1 MNNTN
6 TTIEAPV
13 GELNVFG
20 QPIEPLPHYTDVHRE
35 QIAEIV
41 DWMAEKNR
49 DVTDKKKLVTQT
61 WLARAARLKPA
72 AVNQVLRGKYASPP
86 DAQLRA
92 MLDAIADYERK
103 AEFSGASMYVRTDIY
118 RTVAAVCNRAKAVAS
133 FGIVS
138 GYVGVGKTAAFKEYA
153 AHSSNVYLIEAA
165 PSMTIGVLLEAI
177 MDKLRIGV
185 NARYGQTRS
194 NAARFSSITESL
206 KDSGGLII
214 IDEAETMSHRCLHEL
229 RRIRDMAGVG
239 IVLGGTEKLNSL
251 IMPQHGEFD
260 QIRSRVCLW
269 PETIKSISR
278 ADADALAQSALNEL
292 GEIDTSVLDALW
304 SYSKGSARMLME
316 NLIPAVKDYG
326 VAKGKEFEADLVHA
340 IAKQVLNLRAV

>member
-6 TTIEAPV
+6 TTIEAPA

-103 AEFSGASMYVRTDIY
+103 AEFSGASM
-118 RTVAAVCNRAKAVAS
+118 
-133 FGIVS
+133 
-138 GYVGVGKTAAFKEYA
+138 
-153 AHSSNVYLIEAA
+153 
-165 PSMTIGVLLEAI
+165 
-177 MDKLRIGV
+177 
-185 NARYGQTRS
+185 
-194 NAARFSSITESL
+194 
-206 KDSGGLII
+206 
-214 IDEAETMSHRCLHEL
+214 
-229 RRIRDMAGVG
+229 
-239 IVLGGTEKLNSL
+239 
-251 IMPQHGEFD
+251 
-260 QIRSRVCLW
+260 
-269 PETIKSISR
+269 
-278 ADADALAQSALNEL
+278 
-292 GEIDTSVLDALW
+292 
-304 SYSKGSARMLME
+304 
-316 NLIPAVKDYG
+316 
-326 VAKGKEFEADLVHA
+326 
-340 IAKQVLNLRAV
+340 